1 MGLSSDLVSQFVK
14 ETNDTKKTSTGATYY
29 GTIVLYNKEQYV
41 KIDGSDFLT
50 PISSTVIVE
59 DGDRVLVTL
68 KDHSAIVTGSTS
80 SPSASNKEVI
90 QVGDKITDLEIVVA
104 DKVSTG
110 EFDAQVGRIDELV
123 SDNIIVKDTLTANK
137 AEIESLKAHDVVI
150 DGNLDATNAEIENLK
165 VKKLDADI
173 ADIKFATIEKLEA
186 TNADIQNLNV
196 DYGKFKELTTNKL
209 VANEADIKKLDT
221 EKLSATQA
229 DIKYAQIDFANIN
242 MAAIEK
248 LFTDS
253 GIIKDLIVS
262 DGHITG
268 ELVGV
273 TIKGD
278 LIEGNTIKAD
288 KLVVKGSDGLYY
300 KLNVNGETIESQQTD
315 YNSLNGSVITAKSI
329 TATKISVDDL
339 VAFDA
344 TIAGL
349 NLTNGAIYS
358 GVKSSIDNGTQ
369 GFYLDKYGQMSIG
382 DSDNFLKYFKNQN
395 GVWKLAISAGSII
408 LSSSGKDVETSLGD
422 TIVSAVEEFYLSTS
436 PTELLG
442 GNWSNTQ
449 PTWVDGTYIWRRTFV
464 EHGNGTTEYTPSE
477 NGVCITGNTGP
488 AGPAGKGINS
498 TSITYQAS
506 SSGTVAPT
514 GSWSNTIPTV
524 SQGQYLWSKTFITY
538 TDASTSTTYSVS
550 YIPKNGQDGAT
561 GPQGPTGATGSTGTG
576 VASITQQYYLS
587 TSKTTQTGGSWITS
601 MPIWSSGKYLWT
613 RYLITYNNPT
623 STSYTSPVCDSSWE
637 AVNEIQVGGRNLATK
652 TNQGETGW
660 SWSMQTGTYTSEE
673 YVENDIKGVKLTR
686 GTDSQSGWSYISY
699 AYIGRPHYIPDTDY
713 TVSFDLKPS
722 VDTIFEAL
730 LLRVDG
736 TDRLTNTSERVNA
749 KKNIWNKMVFTLR
762 TVTPLPSD
770 VEQVLYLQ
778 SMVSSPGVSYAFR
791 NLKIEKGNRATDWT
805 PAPEDVQ
812 ADIEQVRTEYKA
824 DLKVERDRI
833 TSNVNATNALGT
845 RTSALEQ
852 TADGLTSD
860 VSNLTNELTNAKS
873 SIDQNADR
881 IEANVQ
887 ETTYLGS
894 RVSTVEQTANGLSS
908 KVTGLE
914 GEVSTLEQTANGL
927 SVTLNSTIK
936 STQEQFYSSN
946 SPTTL
951 TGGSWNSSQPTWTN
965 GKYIW
970 RRTLVTYTDNTTS
983 YTPSSTGVCITGNT
997 GATGATGATG
1007 PQGPKGDGLDVKD
1020 TKNSNYPP
1028 LHYINNYPSTSVAEF
1043 KYCSTIGLSGVGTF
1057 CHLRTDMPYKDTS
1070 GGYPRQTAKVEGT
1083 GKEYWRVGIDNAR
1096 WSSWIDPYG
1105 QAVEAAKT
1113 ATNFLGFDANGLM
1126 VADKTGTSIGNNVL
1140 IGNSDIKI
1148 RNGNTILATFG
1159 DNLIE
1164 LGKNDIYS
1172 TIDLCNGTG
1181 QITSYYDADWDTTGT
1196 KLESKAI
1203 DIVANDPNEMDTSF
1217 ASSVLSS
1224 SVGSKSESTVTSTA
1238 TNDSS
1243 YVSIETSY
1251 SSTNSTRRASIG
1263 VVAGPNAYD
1272 SSISLDITGA
1282 NNVNS
1287 ILITEYDTTF
1297 YNPVEV
1303 TGGLTR
1309 GNIRET
1315 FQNKLLWSGTSW
1327 PSSSQTCALSELVT
1341 NQPHG
1346 IVIVFSNYDSSEG
1359 AQDQRFNSF
1368 FVPKSVVA
1376 AKQGKGWSFLF
1387 SSNTFGQ
1394 VAGKYLYISD
1404 GKIVGHADN
1413 TSTGTGSTGITY
1425 KNNLYVL
1432 RYVYGV

>member
-80 SPSASNKEVI
+80 SPSASNKELI

-137 AEIESLKAHDVVI
+137 AEIESLKAHNVVI

-488 AGPAGKGINS
+488 KGDQGIQGPAGPAGKGIKS
-498 TSITYQAS
+498 TSITYQAN

-538 TDASTSTTYSVS
+538 TDDSTSTTYSVS

-561 GPQGPTGATGSTGTG
+561 GSQGPAGPTGQGVGS
-576 VASITQQYYLS
+576 IIQQYYLS
-587 TSKTTQTGGSWITS
+587 TSKTTQTGDSWKNS
-601 MPIWSSGKYLWT
+601 MPTWSTGKYLWT
-613 RYLITYNNPT
+613 RYQINYKNPT
-623 STSYTSPVCDSSWE
+623 GITYTSPVCDSSWE
-637 AVNEIQVGGRNLATK
+637 AVNEVQVGGRNLIA
-652 TNQGETGW
+652 
-660 SWSMQTGTYTSEE
+660 
-673 YVENDIKGVKLTR
+673 
-686 GTDSQSGWSYISY
+686 GTDFDGVSKRYERLSEMSSEGGFRFPTTIQVESEVEYILSAKIRGSANIVFYEINSSGGNSSHSWIKKADLSTTEYRLFSIPFIISASKVFSEVYIAT
-699 AYIGRPHYIPDTDY
+699 AYGDQ
-713 TVSFDLKPS
+713 
-722 VDTIFEAL
+722 
-730 LLRVDG
+730 
-736 TDRLTNTSERVNA
+736 NTSVGDWFEIAPSSLQLERG
-749 KKNIWNKMVFTLR
+749 NK
-762 TVTPLPSD
+762 
-770 VEQVLYLQ
+770 
-778 SMVSSPGVSYAFR
+778 
-791 NLKIEKGNRATDWT
+791 ATDWT
-805 PAPEDVQ
+805 PAPEDMDDTINDVY
-812 ADIEQVRTEYKA
+812 ADIEKQKAELLVQMDTITTNVEKSYVKQTELDDYKVSV
-824 DLKVERDRI
+824 DSQI
-833 TSNVNATNALGT
+833 Q
-845 RTSALEQ
+845 Q
-852 TADGLTSD
+852 TASD
-860 VSNLTNELTNAKS
+860 VTMNFSGQISELN
-873 SIDQNADR
+873 D
-881 IEANVQ
+881 
-887 ETTYLGS
+887 
-894 RVSTVEQTANGLSS
+894 STSS
-908 KVTGLE
+908 KFE
-914 GEVSTLEQTANGL
+914 EFSKYIKFDGENGITIG
-927 SVTLNSTIK
+927 SGDNSL
-936 STQEQFYSSN
+936 
-946 SPTTL
+946 TL
-951 TGGSWNSSQPTWTN
+951 T
-965 GKYIW
+965 I
-970 RRTLVTYTDNTTS
+970 DNT
-983 YTPSSTGVCITGNT
+983 
-997 GATGATGATG
+997 
-1007 PQGPKGDGLDVKD
+1007 KG
-1020 TKNSNYPP
+1020 
-1028 LHYINNYPSTSVAEF
+1028 
-1043 KYCSTIGLSGVGTF
+1043 
-1057 CHLRTDMPYKDTS
+1057 
-1070 GGYPRQTAKVEGT
+1070 
-1083 GKEYWRVGIDNAR
+1083 
-1096 WSSWIDPYG
+1096 
-1105 QAVEAAKT
+1105 
-1113 ATNFLGFDANGLM
+1113 
-1126 VADKTGTSIGNNVL
+1126 
-1140 IGNSDIKI
+1140 
-1148 RNGNTILATFG
+1148 
-1159 DNLIE
+1159 
-1164 LGKNDIYS
+1164 
-1172 TIDLCNGTG
+1172 
-1181 QITSYYDADWDTTGT
+1181 
-1196 KLESKAI
+1196 
-1203 DIVANDPNEMDTSF
+1203 
-1217 ASSVLSS
+1217 
-1224 SVGSKSESTVTSTA
+1224 
-1238 TNDSS
+1238 
-1243 YVSIETSY
+1243 
-1251 SSTNSTRRASIG
+1251 
-1263 VVAGPNAYD
+1263 
-1272 SSISLDITGA
+1272 
-1282 NNVNS
+1282 
-1287 ILITEYDTTF
+1287 
-1297 YNPVEV
+1297 
-1303 TGGLTR
+1303 
-1309 GNIRET
+1309 
-1315 FQNKLLWSGTSW
+1315 
-1327 PSSSQTCALSELVT
+1327 
-1341 NQPHG
+1341 
-1346 IVIVFSNYDSSEG
+1346 IVFSKNGVPFGTWDGVDFHTGNIVVDVNER
-1359 AQDQRFNSF
+1359 AQFGNFAFIPRSDGSL
-1368 FVPKSVVA
+1368 
-1376 AKQGKGWSFLF
+1376 SFLKV
-1387 SSNTFGQ
+1387 T
-1394 VAGKYLYISD
+1394 
-1404 GKIVGHADN
+1404 
-1413 TSTGTGSTGITY
+1413 
-1425 KNNLYVL
+1425 
-1432 RYVYGV
+1432 

>member
-165 VKKLDADI
+165 VKKLDVDI

-488 AGPAGKGINS
+488 KGDQGLQGLQGEKGEQGIPGPS
-498 TSITYQAS
+498 
-506 SSGTVAPT
+506 
-514 GSWSNTIPTV
+514 
-524 SQGQYLWSKTFITY
+524 
-538 TDASTSTTYSVS
+538 
-550 YIPKNGQDGAT
+550 
-561 GPQGPTGATGSTGTG
+561 GPQGEQG
-576 VASITQQYYLS
+576 V
-587 TSKTTQTGGSWITS
+587 
-601 MPIWSSGKYLWT
+601 
-613 RYLITYNNPT
+613 
-623 STSYTSPVCDSSWE
+623 
-637 AVNEIQVGGRNLATK
+637 
-652 TNQGETGW
+652 QGETG
-660 SWSMQTGTYTSEE
+660 
-673 YVENDIKGVKLTR
+673 
-686 GTDSQSGWSYISY
+686 QSGKDAVILH
-699 AYIGRPHYIPDTDY
+699 I
-713 TVSFDLKPS
+713 
-722 VDTIFEAL
+722 
-730 LLRVDG
+730 
-736 TDRLTNTSERVNA
+736 
-749 KKNIWNKMVFTLR
+749 
-762 TVTPLPSD
+762 
-770 VEQVLYLQ
+770 
-778 SMVSSPGVSYAFR
+778 
-791 NLKIEKGNRATDWT
+791 
-805 PAPEDVQ
+805 
-812 ADIEQVRTEYKA
+812 
-824 DLKVERDRI
+824 
-833 TSNVNATNALGT
+833 
-845 RTSALEQ
+845 
-852 TADGLTSD
+852 
-860 VSNLTNELTNAKS
+860 
-873 SIDQNADR
+873 
-881 IEANVQ
+881 
-887 ETTYLGS
+887 
-894 RVSTVEQTANGLSS
+894 LSS
-908 KVTGLE
+908 
-914 GEVSTLEQTANGL
+914 NGNL
-927 SVTLNSTIK
+927 FKNSMLA
-936 STQEQFYSSN
+936 
-946 SPTTL
+946 TTL
-951 TGGSWNSSQPTWTN
+951 T
-965 GKYIW
+965 
-970 RRTLVTYTDNTTS
+970 VT
-983 YTPSSTGVCITGNT
+983 VIVGN
-997 GATGATGATG
+997 
-1007 PQGPKGDGLDVKD
+1007 
-1020 TKNSNYPP
+1020 
-1028 LHYINNYPSTSVAEF
+1028 E
-1043 KYCSTIGLSGVGTF
+1043 
-1057 CHLRTDMPYKDTS
+1057 M
-1070 GGYPRQTAKVEGT
+1070 
-1083 GKEYWRVGIDNAR
+1083 
-1096 WSSWIDPYG
+1096 
-1105 QAVEAAKT
+1105 
-1113 ATNFLGFDANGLM
+1113 
-1126 VADKTGTSIGNNVL
+1126 
-1140 IGNSDIKI
+1140 
-1148 RNGNTILATFG
+1148 
-1159 DNLIE
+1159 
-1164 LGKNDIYS
+1164 
-1172 TIDLCNGTG
+1172 
-1181 QITSYYDADWDTTGT
+1181 ITSSKQMYSKFGNHATIEWEQKRFGEDVFT
-1196 KLESKAI
+1196 K
-1203 DIVANDPNEMDTSF
+1203 VDPNDSR
-1217 ASSVLSS
+1217 LSDNGFIMTLTTTD
-1224 SVGSKSESTVTSTA
+1224 VYTQ
-1238 TNDSS
+1238 
-1243 YVSIETSY
+1243 
-1251 SSTNSTRRASIG
+1251 
-1263 VVAGPNAYD
+1263 
-1272 SSISLDITGA
+1272 
-1282 NNVNS
+1282 
-1287 ILITEYDTTF
+1287 TTF
-1297 YNPVEV
+1297 NCS
-1303 TGGLTR
+1303 
-1309 GNIRET
+1309 I
-1315 FQNKLLWSGTSW
+1315 
-1327 PSSSQTCALSELVT
+1327 
-1341 NQPHG
+1341 
-1346 IVIVFSNYDSSEG
+1346 NY
-1359 AQDQRFNSF
+1359 
-1368 FVPKSVVA
+1368 
-1376 AKQGKGWSFLF
+1376 
-1387 SSNTFGQ
+1387 
-1394 VAGKYLYISD
+1394 
-1404 GKIVGHADN
+1404 
-1413 TSTGTGSTGITY
+1413 
-1425 KNNLYVL
+1425 
-1432 RYVYGV
+1432 